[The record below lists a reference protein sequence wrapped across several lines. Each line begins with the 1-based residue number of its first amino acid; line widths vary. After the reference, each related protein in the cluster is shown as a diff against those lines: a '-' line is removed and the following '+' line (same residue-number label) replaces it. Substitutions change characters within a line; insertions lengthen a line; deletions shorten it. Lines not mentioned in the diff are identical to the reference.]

1 MHAVILIII
10 SRMRKKKQYHTLSLL
25 WITAV
30 GDFQPLPLMQKL
42 LILPSCSYYSFFY
55 NMSILFTET
64 AAISGNK
71 IDFAYYFMHISRSY
85 CGVQLR

>member
-42 LILPSCSYYSFFY
+42 LILPSCSYYSFFLQY
-55 NMSILFTET
+55 VNIVYQN
-64 AAISGNK
+64 GG
-71 IDFAYYFMHISRSY
+71 YF
-85 CGVQLR
+85 GK